1 MICGIM
7 SRKSREPDEMPSSAR
22 IAQTEAP
29 VSYVARIREH
39 VEREEV
45 SAARRVL
52 AEALRAGVDEPGLA
66 NWEKL
71 LAPGKVLGYSPAS
84 PTDFEA
90 EMRWFAEH
98 AQEHR
103 GEWVAVLNGELLAHA
118 EAYKDLRAKLDAIT
132 PKPKEFPLVHFI
144 PQA

>member
-7 SRKSREPDEMPSSAR
+7 SRKSREPDEMPTPAR

-39 VEREEV
+39 VERDEV
-45 SAARRVL
+45 GAARRVL
-52 AEALRAGVDEPGLA
+52 AEALRAGADEPGLKHWA
-66 NWEKL
+66 DV
-71 LAPGKVLGYSPAS
+71 LAPAKIIGFSPAS
-84 PTDFEA
+84 GTDLQV

-103 GEWVAVLNGELLAHA
+103 GEWVAVHNGELLAHA
-118 EAYKDLRAKLDAIT
+118 EAYEDLRAKLDAIA
-132 PKPKEFPLVHFI
+132 PKGFPLVHFI